1 MRRLLARAIFA
12 GELPLRWARPE
23 TATEWYRTAPD
34 IFADAGRLPIATQS
48 VYVALLLDV
57 LEHLDSVDHAIEEIA
72 RILKPGGRL
81 LLQVPFLYP
90 LHDEPR
96 DFTRLSRHG
105 ISNLLQRYGLVVE
118 QCLAVGTPME
128 TAGLL
133 TNIAISKVTWD
144 WVSRNSPLMPL
155 ILVIPFF
162 VVIIKLAAKVLSWLA
177 YDNDFMPFSYQV
189 SASKPH

>member
-1 MRRLLARAIFA
+1 M
-12 GELPLRWARPE
+12 
-23 TATEWYRTAPD
+23 
-34 IFADAGRLPIATQS
+34 
-48 VYVALLLDV
+48 
-57 LEHLDSVDHAIEEIA
+57 
-72 RILKPGGRL
+72 
-81 LLQVPFLYP
+81 
-90 LHDEPR
+90 
-96 DFTRLSRHG
+96 
-105 ISNLLQRYGLVVE
+105 
-118 QCLAVGTPME
+118 
-128 TAGLL
+128 L